1 MNTQHESFP
10 SRYGSPREDKL
21 TCFGRKCTNTTSF
34 VQSSSN
40 VCDTKHRSSSISD
53 LKTVKAQPMAEI
65 HTLTEKIITEVKFT
79 LSSHA
84 ASAGTRFSTNQAVL
98 RQQTNMGEGF
108 TNDPTTH
115 HYGVLH
121 DPATHHTSEG
131 LSYMTR
137 TTEPQKYSQPKVNLE
152 HYVGDS
158 TQLSYS

>member
-1 MNTQHESFP
+1 
-10 SRYGSPREDKL
+10 
-21 TCFGRKCTNTTSF
+21 
-34 VQSSSN
+34 
-40 VCDTKHRSSSISD
+40 
-53 LKTVKAQPMAEI
+53 MAEI

-84 ASAGTRFSTNQAVL
+84 ASAGTRFSTTQAVL

-121 DPATHHTSEG
+121 DPATHHASEG

-137 TTEPQKYSQPKVNLE
+137 TTEPQKNSQPKVSLE
-152 HYVGDS
+152 HYVGHP

>member
-21 TCFGRKCTNTTSF
+21 TCFGWKCINTTSF

-84 ASAGTRFSTNQAVL
+84 ASAGTRFSTTQAVL
-98 RQQTNMGEGF
+98 RQQLTWEKGSQTTLQHTTTGSY
-108 TNDPTTH
+108 TTRLHTTLARGYPTW
-115 HYGVLH
+115 L
-121 DPATHHTSEG
+121 EL
-131 LSYMTR
+131 LSHKR
-137 TTEPQKYSQPKVNLE
+137 ILNPRLA
-152 HYVGDS
+152 
-158 TQLSYS
+158 